1 MTKLIIVHPNVYD
14 CVKNAVLMDSFNP
27 DTTVIRYVDSMTKED
42 ILNSIGT
49 TEVTHFAFMYHFPGY
64 ESLPFFN
71 VPNIPTTNTTSV
83 SNDSPSDMTE
93 LMTSTIKG
101 DKYLFYNDNVIS
113 LINSIKGHCSG
124 KLIVDILSCS
134 LSMPEYKEEVLKI
147 ESDLDIDIRFSTDLT
162 GNPAEGRNWVMESE
176 LPSIVNVRDIYFTDN
191 VLSWT
196 GVLNNNITAAIKAGG
211 LFAPYISWNATT
223 KTFTLLQN
231 IVWTSFVT
239 ATGINLT
246 DYIAVNATEVFNGN
260 NKTIDLTGVSNW
272 LGLFISTGTDVVNL
286 PRFINL
292 GMINGTSLANSAGYI
307 MRQDCRRFQVEDCYN
322 TGLVNGAY
330 SGGIAGYRA
339 GYIGS
344 AGVGKIYR
352 SYNTGTITGA
362 YAGGIAGFSVGNSS
376 GILIIDDCYNTG
388 AVSGIESGGIT
399 GPKAGEG
406 SGNVTVSNCYNTGNI
421 TTDGSGGIC
430 SDFAGF
436 NYGRVT
442 ITDCYNTG
450 SLTGRYCG
458 GIVGYTAGRY
468 FGIVTITNCYNTGS
482 FVGWDV
488 GGIAGHRSGE
498 DRANV
503 TISKCYNSADITTPY
518 AGGICGSVIAYNSGL
533 VTVENCYNTGLVST
547 FAGGGIIGGQCG
559 DTNGTVVVRNT
570 FNTGNITQNGCGGIL
585 GNFAG
590 NVGGTITVS
599 KCYNI
604 GNLIVNAAVYAG
616 ALTGS
621 WTGANNGI
629 VTIED
634 CYNTGNI
641 SGAYC
646 GGICGADIARSPI
659 TTNTSTV
666 TIRRCYNS
674 GIKSATSG
682 SVGGINVRNSPNGT
696 LTIVDC
702 VVNGGITGA
711 NAGSGIT
718 VTNTSTSIT
727 DISGAIVASWPTTT
741 WATGTNVNING
752 ISYALPILK
761 VFQSSPWLSVSAS
774 IKYYSAANTRAY
786 IYIPVTSVSIDG
798 ATSVYMMATTT
809 LTATVADTDATD
821 LSVTWSSLNS
831 EIATVNSSG
840 TVTGVSSGNATIRA
854 TSLITPGVYD
864 DFEIAVPATTPVS
877 AITIN
882 ASQSSVHI
890 GSSIDLTTS
899 VVPSYATDTSVT
911 WSALNAFASVNSS
924 GTVNGVAAGIA
935 TIEARSVSDSTVF
948 ATIDIT
954 VTVPVTSVTINSDVT
969 SVMIGETIS
978 LSIDVQ
984 PNEASNTD
992 VTWSSSNDAIA
1003 SVNTAGVVL
1012 GKSSGTVTITVTSVS
1027 TPGISDTIDITSFP
1041 YVPVT
1046 DITPLTMTGG
1056 LTNTSLYVGSTA
1068 TMSASAIPSEATNPY
1083 IRFRSSHPEILS
1095 IDRDTGEM
1103 SALQITTTPVTITAD
1118 SNLDD
1123 NKSRSINITVL
1134 PIPVTSLD
1142 PITTTGN
1149 VTRLASGGT
1158 LQFTSTANPPT
1169 ASNRT
1174 ITWSVRNTDNLI
1186 TTPLATIDSDGL
1198 VTAASNVSGQI
1209 QVIARSESNPNI
1221 LQSINIFIFTGPTG
1235 VTITNTNVN
1244 ITTVETDSY
1253 RIQNKAY
1260 TSNPPRLTA
1269 TVEPADTSNKKVK
1282 WTSLTPSVATISE
1295 SLGTITAVSV
1305 GTTTLRAE
1313 ADADSSIY
1321 KEVTLEVVPVL
1332 TTSITINNIPTLFY
1346 VTSTATLTATT
1357 LPGNAV
1363 DSSVTWSSNSANVT
1377 VDETTGVITGVSA
1390 GSATI
1395 TATASDGSGV
1405 TGIATITVLDIPV
1418 SRMGIIDLTTTSGI
1432 SLASQTTLRVGAEAQ
1447 LIVEIFAPSNT
1458 TPPNDWSPTVT
1469 WSSNDFISS
1478 SNPTITYDSNTNKFY
1493 AKCTINALA
1502 ISTTAQRMTATSGS
1516 IITSKSIQVQSVPIT
1531 GLTNISSTGNVSRIT
1546 IGSQLQLSS
1555 TIEPNNA
1562 SEQTITWSIDNNALA
1577 TIDSNGL
1584 LTANSTTAGKV
1595 TVRASAGGFN
1605 RSRDI
1610 NIYIPVSSVTIENN
1624 TNSVITTI
1632 STDNYKI
1639 LKKLYLGAS
1648 AFLNATILPS
1658 NATTKGIIWSSL
1670 DEDIATV
1677 NELTGI
1683 ITPKLLG
1690 TARIIATSA
1699 ENNTIYKQV
1708 SITVAPV
1715 KVSSIKISGAPST
1728 GSIFKSETLS
1738 LTTTVLPGDAENSAI
1753 TWSSSNENI
1762 ATVSSTGLV
1771 TGVNGSTDPVTIT
1784 ATAND
1789 GSGVTNSITLRV
1801 NDIIIGT
1808 VGAMGLATLT
1818 QSTIKGRIIGI
1829 NSTVYGKV
1837 QLSPPK
1843 NITAPANWSPVVNW
1857 TTSDETYIS
1866 ISEPS
1871 VIIET
1876 GKYFAIAKLTGNL
1889 NTSSAITIT
1898 ATPAEGTAR
1907 TSKNTFTVA
1916 PIRVSKVAITGSI
1929 AMSTN
1934 GQSTYTALIT
1944 PNNATYTDVTW
1955 SIANDK
1961 GFPAEP
1967 LLATIDETTGVVT
1980 SGSNIGGVIITATS
1994 ADIAANKKAIFKVSI
2009 NEPAT
2014 DITITSITNAISTG
2028 TDENGYDTYT
2038 IYNDPNKKSVVN
2050 ARVIPST
2057 ANKSYL
2063 LTSSNTDAITTSS
2076 NIISSKSIG
2085 TSTIRVMSA
2094 TNNSVYKEI
2103 KVTVLPAV
2111 VSSITLKQAIRGS
2124 LSINQTSLIT
2134 PNILPKTAE
2143 NKDLT
2148 WTVSDESKVTIINP
2162 TNSPYVTTNG
2172 GAIMIKAIAAGL
2184 TQIIATSNNNVVVKL
2199 NVSVR

>member
-590 NVGGTITVS
+590 NVGGTITLS

-604 GNLIVNAAVYAG
+604 GNILGSSIFSG
-616 ALTGS
+616 TLTGS

-629 VTIED
+629 ITIED

-641 SGAYC
+641 SGGYC
-646 GGICGADIARSPI
+646 GGICGADVARSPI

-682 SVGGINVRNSPNGT
+682 SIGGYNVRNSPNGT

-741 WATGTNVNING
+741 WATGTNINING

-786 IYIPVTSVSIDG
+786 FYIPVTSVTING
-798 ATSVYMMATTT
+798 ATLVYMTATTT
-809 LTATVADTDATD
+809 LTATVAETDATD
-821 LSVTWSSLNS
+821 LSVTWSSLS
-831 EIATVNSSG
+831 SGIATVNSSG

-935 TIEARSVSDSTVF
+935 TIEARSVSDPTVF

-954 VTVPVTSVTINSDVT
+954 ITVPVTSVTINSDVT

-978 LSIDVQ
+978 LSVDVQ

-1562 SEQTITWSIDNNALA
+1562 SEQTIIWSVDNNALA

-1605 RSRDI
+1605 KTFDI
-1610 NIYIPVSSVTIENN
+1610 DIYIPVSSITITNNNSFVTTTDTDTYQILNRTYISGSPSLTATVLPANANLKIINWSSSDNNIASVNIYTGAITPISVGQTTIKATSIENN
-1624 TNSVITTI
+1624 LI
-1632 STDNYKI
+1632 YK
-1639 LKKLYLGAS
+1639 
-1648 AFLNATILPS
+1648 
-1658 NATTKGIIWSSL
+1658 
-1670 DEDIATV
+1670 EVTV
-1677 NELTGI
+1677 N
-1683 ITPKLLG
+1683 
-1690 TARIIATSA
+1690 IIA
-1699 ENNTIYKQV
+1699 V
-1708 SITVAPV
+1708 PV
-1715 KVSSIKISGAPST
+1715 NSIKIKGVPTSGL
-1728 GSIFKSETLS
+1728 IYKSETLT
-1738 LTTTVLPGDAENSAI
+1738 LTVDVGPENAANKFV

-1762 ATVSSTGLV
+1762 ATVSSSGLV

-1784 ATAND
+1784 ATATD

-1801 NDIIIGT
+1801 NDIVIGT
-1808 VGAMGLATLT
+1808 VGAITLATLT

-1837 QLSPPK
+1837 QISPPK

-1876 GKYFAIAKLTGNL
+1876 GTYYAIAKLTGAL

-1898 ATPAEGTAR
+1898 ATPAAGTAKA
-1907 TSKNTFTVA
+1907 SKNTFTVA
-1916 PIRVSKVAITGSI
+1916 PIRVSKVAINGSI
-1929 AMSTN
+1929 AISTN
-1934 GQSTYTALIT
+1934 GQSTYTASIT
-1944 PNNATYTDVTW
+1944 PNNATNTNVTW

-1980 SGSNIGGVIITATS
+1980 SGSNIGRVIITATS
-1994 ADIAANKKAIFKVSI
+1994 ADTAANKKATFKVSI

-2014 DITITSITNAISTG
+2014 DITITSISNAISTG
-2028 TDENGYDTYT
+2028 TDADGFDTYT
-2038 IYNDPNKKSVVN
+2038 IYNDPNKKPIVK
-2050 ARVIPST
+2050 ATVIPST
-2057 ANKSYL
+2057 ASSSYL
-2063 LTSSNTDAITTSS
+2063 LTSSNLSVVTTSS
-2076 NIISSKSIG
+2076 NMLSTISLG

-2094 TNNSVYKEI
+2094 TNNTIYKEF
-2103 KVTVLPAV
+2103 KVTVIPPV
-2111 VSSITLKQAIRGS
+2111 VSSIKLSLTTRGS
-2124 LSINQTSLIT
+2124 VFVNQPVSIAPS
-2134 PNILPKTAE
+2134 ILPRTVE

-2148 WTVSDESKVTIINP
+2148 WASSNESIVSIINP
-2162 TNSPYVTTNG
+2162 TESPYVTTNS
-2172 GAIMIKAIAAGL
+2172 GAIIIRGNTIGSAII
-2184 TQIIATSNNNVVVKL
+2184 TATSNNNVVGKL
-2199 NVSVR
+2199 TISVR